1 MVFVGYF
8 YTFAQSKKQLVNDV
22 IDCLLVCYIRY
33 RFINTIKNI
42 LKHKNSM
49 TKKEQIIEKDS
60 IVVKFVGDSGDGM
73 QLSGTLF
80 SDAAAL
86 TGNDIATFP
95 DYPAEIRAP
104 HNTIAG
110 VSGYQVHIGSHIY
123 SSGDKCD
130 FLVAMNPASF
140 RSNLKWAKKGA
151 TIIVDIDTFTD
162 EAIAKAG
169 YVETPFTEEIE
180 HAYTIVKAPISSF
193 TKRIGQEQ
201 GADVKTAEKC
211 RNMFALG
218 IIFYVTHKTLE
229 QTEKYLERKFA
240 KKPDVVKL
248 NKAVLHEGYEF
259 ADKLE
264 LIHSHIVSVSTAEMP
279 KGRYRNITGNVAT
292 AWGLL
297 AAAERSGLK
306 LFLGSYPITP
316 ATDIMIELAKH
327 KSLGARVFQAE
338 DEIAG
343 ICSAIGAS
351 YAGALACTTTSG
363 PGLSLKSE
371 ALGLAVMTELP
382 LVVVDVQRGGP
393 STGLPTKT
401 EQSDLSQA
409 LFGRNGEAPCIV
421 VAASSSANCFYWAYT
436 AAKLAIEHMTPTILL
451 TDGYLGNG
459 SQLFRIPK
467 VADLPEIKPQFAKEN
482 DPEYQPYRR
491 NPETLAREWAIPGME
506 GLRHRVGGLEKES
519 GIGSVSTDPEN
530 HAKMTYYRQEKVNR
544 VANYIPNQEVTGNV
558 DGELL
563 VIGWGG
569 TSGALTLAVDEMVK
583 EGKPV
588 AYTHFNYISPLPKN
602 TEDILKRYKKIVVC
616 ELNNGQFANYLKM
629 NFPQYPMHQFNKVM
643 GLPFEVGE
651 LKDKFNEILG
661 E

>member
-1 MVFVGYF
+1 MSQDQIVNKDDLVIR
-8 YTFAQSKKQLVNDV
+8 FA
-22 IDCLLVCYIRY
+22 
-33 RFINTIKNI
+33 
-42 LKHKNSM
+42 
-49 TKKEQIIEKDS
+49 
-60 IVVKFVGDSGDGM
+60 GDSGDGM

-80 SDAAAL
+80 SDASAL

-104 HNTIAG
+104 HNTVAG
-110 VSGYQVHIGSHIY
+110 VSGYQVHVGSHIY

-130 FLVAMNPASF
+130 ILVAMNPAAFKSQ
-140 RSNLKWAKKGA
+140 LKWAKKGA
-151 TIIVDIDTFTD
+151 TVIVDMDTFTD
-162 EAIAKAG
+162 DALEKAG
-169 YVETPFTEEIE
+169 YKENPFTDELER
-180 HAYTIVKAPISSF
+180 AYTIVRAPITSF
-193 TKRIGQEQ
+193 TAKIGEEQ
-201 GADVKTAEKC
+201 GADKKTTEKC

-218 IIFYVTHKTLE
+218 MIFFLTNKTLE
-229 QTEKYLERKFA
+229 KTFAYLERKFA

-248 NKAVLHEGYEF
+248 NKAVLSEGFEYAE
-259 ADKLE
+259 KLE
-264 LIHSHIVSVSTAEMP
+264 LIHSKIVSVAKAEMP

-297 AAAERSGLK
+297 AASERSGRR

-316 ATDIMIELAKH
+316 ATDVMVELAKH

-351 YAGALACTTTSG
+351 YAGALACTSTSG

-401 EQSDLSQA
+401 EQSDLAQA
-409 LFGRNGEAPCIV
+409 LYGRNGEAPLIV

-436 AAKLAIEHMTPTILL
+436 AAKLALEHMTPVILL

-467 VADLPEIKPQFAKEN
+467 VADLPEIKPRLAKPN
-482 DPEYQPYRR
+482 DPNYRPFR
-491 NPETLAREWAIPGME
+491 RDPETFAREWALPGME
-506 GLRHRVGGLEKES
+506 GLRHRVGGLEKCPD
-519 GIGSVSTDPEN
+519 GPLSTDPEN
-530 HAKMTYYRQEKVNR
+530 HQLMVNNRQEKVNR
-544 VANYIPNQEVTGNV
+544 VANYIHDQEVTGAE
-558 DGELL
+558 DADLL
-563 VIGWGG
+563 VVGWGG
-569 TSGALTLAVDEMVK
+569 TSGALTLAVEEMNA
-583 EGKPV
+583 EGKKV
-588 AYTHFNYISPLPKN
+588 AYTHFNYICPLPKN
-602 TEDILKRYKKIVVC
+602 TGDILRRYKKIVVC
-616 ELNNGQFANYLKM
+616 ELNNGQFAGYLRTQ
-629 NFPQYPMHQFNKVM
+629 FPECPMTQYNKVM

-651 LKDKFNEILG
+651 LKEHFNSLLG
-661 E
+661 

>member
-1 MVFVGYF
+1 MSKQQIVNKDDLVIR
-8 YTFAQSKKQLVNDV
+8 FA
-22 IDCLLVCYIRY
+22 
-33 RFINTIKNI
+33 
-42 LKHKNSM
+42 
-49 TKKEQIIEKDS
+49 
-60 IVVKFVGDSGDGM
+60 GDSGDGM

-104 HNTIAG
+104 HNTVAG
-110 VSGYQVHIGSHIY
+110 VSGYQVHVGSHIY

-130 FLVAMNPASF
+130 ILVAMNPASF
-140 RSNLKWAKKGA
+140 KSQLKWAKKGA
-151 TIIVDIDTFTD
+151 TVIVDADTFTP
-162 EAIAKAG
+162 EALEKAG
-169 YVETPFTEEIE
+169 YKDNPFTDEFER
-180 HAYTIVKAPISSF
+180 AYTIVHAPITSF
-193 TKRIGQEQ
+193 TQRIGQEQ
-201 GADVKTAEKC
+201 GADKKTADKS

-218 IIFYVTHKTLE
+218 MIFFLANKTLDK
-229 QTEKYLERKFA
+229 TYAYLERKFA

-248 NKAVLHEGYEF
+248 NKAVLTEGYEY
-259 ADKLE
+259 AEKLE
-264 LIHSHIVSVSTAEMP
+264 LIHSKIVEVAKAEMP

-297 AAAERSGLK
+297 AASERSGRR

-316 ATDIMIELAKH
+316 ATDVMVELAKH
-327 KSLGARVFQAE
+327 KGLGARVFQAE

-351 YAGALACTTTSG
+351 FAGALACTSTSG

-401 EQSDLSQA
+401 EQSDLVQA
-409 LFGRNGEAPCIV
+409 LYGRNGEAPLIV

-436 AAKLAIEHMTPTILL
+436 AAKLALEHMTPVILL

-467 VADLPEIKPQFAKEN
+467 VADLPSITPRLAKPN
-482 DPEYQPYRR
+482 DPNYRPYRR
-491 NPETLAREWAIPGME
+491 DPETYAREWALPGME
-506 GLRHRVGGLEKES
+506 GLRHRVGGLEKCPD
-519 GIGSVSTDPEN
+519 GPLSTDPEN
-530 HAKMTYYRQEKVNR
+530 HALMVHNRQEKVDR
-544 VANYIPNQEVTGNV
+544 VANYIPEQEVKG
-558 DGELL
+558 DPDADLL
-563 VIGWGG
+563 VVGWGG
-569 TSGALTLAVDEMVK
+569 TAGALTLAVEELNN
-583 EGKPV
+583 EGKKV
-588 AYTHFNYISPLPKN
+588 AYTHFNYICPLPKN
-602 TEDILKRYKKIVVC
+602 TGDILRKYKKIVVC
-616 ELNNGQFANYLKM
+616 ELNNGQFAGYLRTKYPECPM
-629 NFPQYPMHQFNKVM
+629 TQYNKIM

-651 LKDKFNEILG
+651 LKAEFNRLLEK
-661 E
+661 

>member
-1 MVFVGYF
+1 MSQDQIVNKDDLVIR
-8 YTFAQSKKQLVNDV
+8 FA
-22 IDCLLVCYIRY
+22 
-33 RFINTIKNI
+33 
-42 LKHKNSM
+42 
-49 TKKEQIIEKDS
+49 
-60 IVVKFVGDSGDGM
+60 GDSGDGM

-80 SDAAAL
+80 SDASAL

-104 HNTIAG
+104 HNTVAG
-110 VSGYQVHIGSHIY
+110 VSGYQVHVGSHIY

-130 FLVAMNPASF
+130 ILVAMNPASF
-140 RSNLKWAKKGA
+140 KSQLKWAKKGA
-151 TIIVDIDTFTD
+151 TVIVDMDTFTD
-162 EAIAKAG
+162 EAVEKAG
-169 YVETPFTEEIE
+169 YKENPFNDELER
-180 HAYTIVKAPISSF
+180 AYTIVRAPITSF
-193 TKRIGQEQ
+193 TAKIGESQ
-201 GADVKTAEKC
+201 GADKKTTEKC

-218 IIFYVTHKTLE
+218 MIFYLTHKTLE
-229 QTEKYLERKFA
+229 KTFAYLERKFA
-240 KKPDVVKL
+240 KKPDVIKL
-248 NKAVLHEGYEF
+248 NKAVLTEGYEY

-264 LIHSHIVSVSTAEMP
+264 LIHSKIVEVAHAEMP

-297 AAAERSGLK
+297 AASERSGRR

-316 ATDIMIELAKH
+316 ATDVMVELAKH

-351 YAGALACTTTSG
+351 FAGALACTSTSG

-401 EQSDLSQA
+401 EQSDLAQA
-409 LFGRNGEAPCIV
+409 LYGRNGEAPLIV

-436 AAKLAIEHMTPTILL
+436 AAKLALEHMTPVILL

-467 VADLPEIKPQFAKEN
+467 VADLPAITPRLAKPN
-482 DPEYQPYRR
+482 DPNYRPVR
-491 NPETLAREWAIPGME
+491 RDPESFAREWALPGME
-506 GLRHRVGGLEKES
+506 GLRHRVGGLEKCPD
-519 GIGSVSTDPEN
+519 GPLSTDPEN
-530 HAKMTYYRQEKVNR
+530 HALMTKNRQEKVDR
-544 VANYIPNQEVTGNV
+544 VANYIPDQEVTGNP
-558 DGELL
+558 DGDLL
-563 VIGWGG
+563 VVGWGG
-569 TSGALTLAVDEMVK
+569 TSGALTLAVEELNN
-583 EGKPV
+583 EGKKV
-588 AYTHFNYISPLPKN
+588 AYTHFNYICPLPKN
-602 TEDILKRYKKIVVC
+602 TGDILRRYKKIVVC
-616 ELNNGQFANYLKM
+616 ELNNGQFAGYLRTK
-629 NFPQYPMHQFNKVM
+629 FPECPMTQYNKIM

-651 LKDKFNEILG
+651 LKECFNSLIG
-661 E
+661 

>member
-1 MVFVGYF
+1 MSNNQIVNRDDLVVR
-8 YTFAQSKKQLVNDV
+8 FA
-22 IDCLLVCYIRY
+22 
-33 RFINTIKNI
+33 
-42 LKHKNSM
+42 
-49 TKKEQIIEKDS
+49 
-60 IVVKFVGDSGDGM
+60 GDSGDGM

-80 SDAAAL
+80 SDASAL

-110 VSGYQVHIGSHIY
+110 VSGYQVHVGSHIY

-130 FLVAMNPASF
+130 ILVAMNPASF
-140 RSNLKWAKKGA
+140 KSQLKWAKKGA
-151 TIIVDIDTFTD
+151 TVIVDADTFTT
-162 EAIAKAG
+162 EAMEKAG
-169 YVETPFTEEIE
+169 YKENPFTEEFE
-180 HAYTIVKAPISSF
+180 HAYTIVHAPITSF
-193 TKRIGQEQ
+193 TQRIGQEL
-201 GADVKTAEKC
+201 GADKKTADKS

-218 IIFYVTHKTLE
+218 MIFFLTNKTLE
-229 QTEKYLERKFA
+229 KTNAYLERKFA

-248 NKAVLHEGYEF
+248 NKAVLSEGYEY
-259 ADKLE
+259 AEKLE
-264 LIHSHIVSVSTAEMP
+264 LIHSKIVEVAQAQMP

-297 AAAERSGLK
+297 AASERSGRR

-316 ATDIMIELAKH
+316 ATDVMVELSKH
-327 KSLGARVFQAE
+327 KGLGARVFQAE

-351 YAGALACTTTSG
+351 YAGALACTSTSG

-401 EQSDLSQA
+401 EQSDLNQA
-409 LFGRNGEAPCIV
+409 LYGRNGEAPLIV

-436 AAKLAIEHMTPTILL
+436 AAKLALEHMTPVILL

-467 VADLPEIKPQFAKEN
+467 VADLPSITPRLAKPNDLDYRPFRR
-482 DPEYQPYRR
+482 DPE
-491 NPETLAREWAIPGME
+491 TFAREWALPGME
-506 GLRHRVGGLEKES
+506 GLRHRVGGLEKCPD
-519 GIGSVSTDPEN
+519 GPLSTDPEN
-530 HAKMTYYRQEKVNR
+530 HALMVYNRQEKVNR
-544 VANYIPNQEVTGNV
+544 VANYIPEQEVKGNP
-558 DGELL
+558 DADLL
-563 VIGWGG
+563 VVGWGG
-569 TSGALTLAVDEMVK
+569 TAGALTLAVEELNN
-583 EGKPV
+583 EGKKV
-588 AYTHFNYISPLPKN
+588 AYTHFNYICPLPKN
-602 TEDILKRYKKIVVC
+602 TGDILRKYKKIVVC
-616 ELNNGQFANYLKM
+616 ELNNGQFAGYLRT
-629 NFPQYPMHQFNKVM
+629 QYPECPMHQYNKVM

-651 LKDKFNEILG
+651 LKAEFERLL
-661 E
+661 EM